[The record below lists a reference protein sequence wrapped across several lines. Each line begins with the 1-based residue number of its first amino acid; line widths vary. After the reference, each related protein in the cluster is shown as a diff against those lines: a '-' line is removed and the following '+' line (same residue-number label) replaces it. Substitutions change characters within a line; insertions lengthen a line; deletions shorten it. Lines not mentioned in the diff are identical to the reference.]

1 MRPADWAPLPV
12 SLRPPSEESVT
23 VDLRGVL
30 HGEEVARARVFF
42 RVILVIAL
50 ITGGFIPLLAGEGWL
65 RLLSAALCGLVVV
78 VAGGVLWLLRRPERY
93 TPEVAAVVGVICGT
107 TAVIIIY
114 YIGPFSAGAMVLTL
128 GVYFFGTS
136 HSRLAA
142 RSTYGAIAALY
153 LVSSAGIAAG
163 VVPDRSL
170 FSTVLAQPS
179 TRWFQVLMSQVIFA
193 LTFYLARSS
202 RRATEGALE
211 RVNRANLQIHKRE
224 ALLQEARTELARAL
238 RPGEG
243 RHSGQAI
250 DGFTIGQLIGRG
262 AMGEV
267 YRGEDKSGL
276 PVAIKLLHTNLV
288 DDPSKVKR
296 FLREAETAAAVDSPH
311 VPRVYA
317 SGFADEGT
325 PYLVMELLEGHDLG
339 WHLRKTGRLDLGL
352 VVEMCEHVAKAL
364 ADVRA
369 AGVVHRDLK
378 PANIF
383 LTDSL
388 PQTWKVLDF
397 GLSKV
402 IWGDSSLTRDHA
414 VGTPSYM
421 APEQVRGPK
430 VDHLAD
436 LYALTAI
443 AYRATTGTPPFSGQE
458 VAKVLYRVAYQQP
471 LCPGELTRI
480 PVDLELVLALGMAKQ
495 PEDRFENVEQLAQA
509 MRAAY
514 EGELDRSTRDR
525 GWAHVRQYPWGSSQ
539 KPRDR
544 IGMDPTTAA

>member
-1 MRPADWAPLPV
+1 VRPTDWAPLPV
-12 SLRPPSEESVT
+12 SLRPPGDDSIT

-42 RVILVIAL
+42 RVIVVIAL
-50 ITGGFIPLLAGEGWL
+50 TTGAFIPMLAGEGWL
-65 RLLSAALCGLVVV
+65 RLMSAALCGLVVV
-78 VAGGVLWLLRRPERY
+78 VGAAALLLLRRPERY
-93 TPEVAAVVGVICGT
+93 TPEVAAVVGVVCGT

-142 RSTYGAIAALY
+142 RSTYAAIAALY
-153 LVSSAGIAAG
+153 LVASAGIAAG

-170 FSTVLAQPS
+170 FSTELAQPF
-179 TRWFQVLMSQVIFA
+179 TRWFQVLMSQVIFG

-211 RVNRANLQIHKRE
+211 RVNRANLEIHQRD

-243 RHSGQAI
+243 RHTGAVF
-250 DGFTIGQLIGRG
+250 DGFTVGELIGRG

-267 YRGEDKSGL
+267 YRGEDKAGL
-276 PVAIKLLHTNLV
+276 PVALKLLHPNLV
-288 DDPSKVKR
+288 DEPRKVKR
-296 FLREAETAAAVDSPH
+296 FLREAEAAAAVDSPH
-311 VPRVYA
+311 VPRVYG
-317 SGFADEGT
+317 SGFSDEGT
-325 PYLVMELLEGHDLG
+325 PFLAMELLEGHDLG
-339 WHLRKTGRLDLGL
+339 WHLRKTGRLDLEL
-352 VVEMCEHVAKAL
+352 VIEMVGHVAKAL
-364 ADVRA
+364 AHVRE

-388 PQTWKVLDF
+388 PRTWKVLDF
-397 GLSKV
+397 GLSKI
-402 IWGDSSLTRDHA
+402 IWEGSSLTRDQA

-421 APEQVRGPK
+421 APEQVRGPQ

-443 AYRATTGTPPFSGQE
+443 AYRAITGTPPFSGHE

-471 LCPGELTRI
+471 LCPGELTRL
-480 PVDLELVLALGMAKQ
+480 PVDVELVLALGMAKR
-495 PEDRFENVEQLAQA
+495 PDDRFTKVEQLAQA
-509 MRAAY
+509 LRAAY
-514 EGELDRSTRDR
+514 DGELDESTRAR
-525 GWAHVRQYPWGSSQ
+525 GWALLRRYPWGSSLQ
-539 KPRDR
+539 PRDR
-544 IGMDPTTAA
+544 GGRDPSAAA